1 MYAKPPHHARSP
13 NYARRVLTRTSSP
26 VALQDALLA
35 CFRLAPRL
43 PNNAIIR
50 DMERRLLGENPTLLA
65 LVTRAC
71 HQQGLLQVFEDYCS
85 HDDGDCQGCHFP
97 LSHVSCV
104 RLA

>member
-1 MYAKPPHHARSP
+1 LVIDAILPLLLLEAGQQGDARS
-13 NYARRVLTRTSSP
+13 
-26 VALQDALLA
+26 QDALLA

-43 PNNAIIR
+43 PDNAIIR

-97 LSHVSCV
+97 LLQASG
-104 RLA
+104 AQPA